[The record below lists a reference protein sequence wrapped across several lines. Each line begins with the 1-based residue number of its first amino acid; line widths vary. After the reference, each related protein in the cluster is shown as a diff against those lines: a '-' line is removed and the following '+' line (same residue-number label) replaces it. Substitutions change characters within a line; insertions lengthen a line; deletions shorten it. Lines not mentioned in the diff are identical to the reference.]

1 MPQGIAEIKIK
12 TCWRNFKWTN
22 HGCWFFVCLFF
33 LWVFEP
39 WHKLIGQSWSRD
51 EPEHFNP
58 VYFQGFGFLFFWVLN
73 LSHILVFQGQIV
85 NYTLTLL
92 SSFSNTLKL
101 ESVKP
106 HLFSDQFSFKPVTS
120 EVQLLPNERV
130 EVSIFS
136 V

>member
-1 MPQGIAEIKIK
+1 MVAD
-12 TCWRNFKWTN
+12 FL
-22 HGCWFFVCLFF
+22 FVCFF

-39 WHKLIGQSWSRD
+39 WHKLIGQSWSID
-51 EPEHFNP
+51 EPKHFNP
-58 VYFQGFGFLFFWVLN
+58 VYFQGFGFLFFRVLN
-73 LSHILVFQGQIV
+73 LWHILVFQGQIV

>member
-1 MPQGIAEIKIK
+1 MSQNISILF
-12 TCWRNFKWTN
+12 TFK
-22 HGCWFFVCLFF
+22 VL
-33 LWVFEP
+33 
-39 WHKLIGQSWSRD
+39 
-51 EPEHFNP
+51 
-58 VYFQGFGFLFFWVLN
+58 GFCF
-73 LSHILVFQGQIV
+73 SEHILVFQGQIV